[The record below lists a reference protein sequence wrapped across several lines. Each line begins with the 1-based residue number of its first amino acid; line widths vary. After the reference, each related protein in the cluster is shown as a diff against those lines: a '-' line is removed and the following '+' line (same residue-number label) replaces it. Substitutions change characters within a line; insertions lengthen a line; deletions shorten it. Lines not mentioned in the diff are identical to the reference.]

1 MDSAGTLNRRAAQS
15 SARANDSSL
24 PRSSTAILFVVL
36 TAALSA
42 LAVWLLDARFSDARS
57 LSLWAKI
64 IAVRD
69 APELRL
75 EYLGVVYPHLPAYL
89 LMLLRLVPGLD
100 SPLLPHFVSAATV
113 AGVLALWARE
123 LAPRTPPL
131 LLAITLSLIVAHPF
145 TLWTATTAPQWAL
158 GLGLFYLLLRQFVL
172 LQDDDSPH
180 FYLRIGVLLALL
192 FFADER
198 ATYLAIAL
206 VLLLP
211 LVAPGE
217 LLQRSPLAFYLVVF
231 TPFVFCFGAWA
242 YVNWIYFDDPLL
254 FLRAPDSAFLGAR
267 AEYAFTPW
275 LLRWGG
281 QFLVPLAIIA
291 ALAVVAFPGAMLLV
305 NRAWRSREYR
315 RVGIVAV
322 GLPVIAGALATLHET
337 LAHPASVAGLL
348 LASVLIGFGLWQAR
362 TAVLRGT
369 AVLLFALGTLGGWAI
384 FLWMPSPAMND
395 WLRALQHD
403 TRADRYAA
411 ARSLGHWLREHRF
424 PTLIDDSATYAAI
437 VARGDAR
444 ELLLPYSDVF
454 KLALRRDEPIQPQ
467 VVVADPRSA
476 AGARDAITRRYPD
489 LYDQGLPGYRRV
501 FDERPWR
508 VYRRIDVR

>member
-1 MDSAGTLNRRAAQS
+1 MDSAVTLSRPAAPD
-15 SARANDSSL
+15 SASAARL
-24 PRSSTAILFVVL
+24 PRTSTAILFIML

-75 EYLGVVYPHLPAYL
+75 EYLGVVYPHLPAYV
-89 LMLLRLVPGLD
+89 LMVLRLVPGLD

-123 LAPRTPPL
+123 LAPRTSPL
-131 LLAITLSLIVAHPF
+131 LLAVTLSLIVAHPF

-158 GLGLFYLLLRQFVL
+158 GLALVYLLLRQFVL
-172 LQDDDSPH
+172 MQDDDSPH

-192 FFADER
+192 FFTDER
-198 ATYLAIAL
+198 AVYLAIAL

-217 LLQRSPLAFYLVVF
+217 LLQRAPFSFYLVVF

-254 FLRAPDSAFLGAR
+254 FLKAPDSAFLGAR

-275 LLRWGG
+275 LLQWGG
-281 QFLVPLAIIA
+281 RFLAPLAIIA
-291 ALAVVAFPGAMLLV
+291 ALAVVAFPAALLLV

-315 RVGIVAV
+315 RVGILAV
-322 GLPVIAGALATLHET
+322 GLPVIAGALATFHET
-337 LAHPASVAGLL
+337 LAHPATIVGLL
-348 LASVLIGFGLWQAR
+348 LASVLIGFSLWQAR
-362 TAVLRGT
+362 TTVLRWT
-369 AVLLFALGTLGGWAI
+369 AVGLFALGTLGGWGV
-384 FLWMPSPAMND
+384 FLWQPSPAMTD

-403 TRADRYAA
+403 TRADRYAT
-411 ARSLGHWLREHRF
+411 ARSLGSWLGDNRF

-437 VARGDAR
+437 VTRGDAR
-444 ELLLPYSDVF
+444 ELILPYSDIF
-454 KLALRRDEPIQPQ
+454 KLALRRDAPTHPQ

-476 AGARDAITRRYPD
+476 AGARDAITRRYPN
-489 LYDQGLPGYRRV
+489 LYDEGFPGYQRV

-508 VYRRIDVR
+508 VYRRVDVR

>member
-1 MDSAGTLNRRAAQS
+1 MDSAGTLSRPVVPD
-15 SARANDSSL
+15 SANPLRL
-24 PRSSTAILFVVL
+24 PGTSTAILFVLL

-42 LAVWLLDARFSDARS
+42 LAVWLLDARLSDARS

-64 IAVRD
+64 ITVRD
-69 APELRL
+69 APALRL

-100 SPLLPHFVSAATV
+100 SPLLPHLMSAAIV

-123 LAPRTPPL
+123 LAPRSSPV
-131 LLAITLSLIVAHPF
+131 LLAVTLSLIVAHPF

-180 FYLRIGVLLALL
+180 YYLRIGVLLALL
-192 FFADER
+192 FFTDER
-198 ATYLAIAL
+198 ATYVAIAL

-211 LVAPGE
+211 LITPGV
-217 LLQRSPLAFYLVVF
+217 LLQRAPFSFYLVVF

-254 FLRAPDSAFLGAR
+254 FLKAPDSAFLGAR

-275 LLRWGG
+275 LLQWGG
-281 QFLVPLAIIA
+281 QFLAPLAIIA
-291 ALAVVAFPGAMLLV
+291 ALGVVAFPAALLLV
-305 NRAWRSREYR
+305 DRAWRSREYR
-315 RVGIVAV
+315 RVGIVAI

-337 LAHPASVAGLL
+337 LAHPVTIAGLL
-348 LASVLIGFGLWQAR
+348 LASVLIGFSLWQAR
-362 TAVLRGT
+362 TAVLRWT
-369 AVLLFALGTLGGWAI
+369 AVLLFALGTLGGWGI
-384 FLWMPSPAMND
+384 FLWNPSPAMTD

-403 TRADRYAA
+403 VRADRYAS
-411 ARSLGHWLREHRF
+411 ARALGLWMREERM

-444 ELLLPYSDVF
+444 ELVLPYSDAF
-454 KLALRRDEPIQPQ
+454 KVALRRDQPTHPQ

-476 AGARDAITRRYPD
+476 AGARDAIARRYPD
-489 LYDQGLPGYRRV
+489 LYDEGLPGYRRV
-501 FDERPWR
+501 FDARPWR